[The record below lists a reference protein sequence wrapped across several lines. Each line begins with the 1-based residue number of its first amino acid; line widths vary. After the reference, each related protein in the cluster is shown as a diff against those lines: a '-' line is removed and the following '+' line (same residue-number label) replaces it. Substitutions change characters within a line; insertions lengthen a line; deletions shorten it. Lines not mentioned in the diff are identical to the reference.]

1 MFCIFKSFVQNVNDK
16 RERKKIYMI
25 EISNLSGINDG
36 CVRGYFQKGA
46 KFILV
51 SRSWFIE
58 QKAKLC
64 CSFKRDKIM
73 SSQWCDLGIDI
84 EAQK

>member
-1 MFCIFKSFVQNVNDK
+1 MSMTKE
-16 RERKKIYMI
+16 RERKKFYTI

-51 SRSWFIE
+51 SRSQFIE

-73 SSQWCDLGIDI
+73 NSQ
-84 EAQK
+84 

>member
-1 MFCIFKSFVQNVNDK
+1 
-16 RERKKIYMI
+16 MI

-36 CVRGYFQKGA
+36 CVRGYFQRGA
-46 KFILV
+46 KFISV
-51 SRSWFIE
+51 SRSQFIE
-58 QKAKLC
+58 QKVKLS
-64 CSFKRDKIM
+64 CSSKRNKIM

>member
-1 MFCIFKSFVQNVNDK
+1 MFSIFKAFVQNVNDK
-16 RERKKIYMI
+16 RAREKKFYTI

-36 CVRGYFQKGA
+36 HVWGYFQRGA

-51 SRSWFIE
+51 SRSRFIE
-58 QKAKLC
+58 QKAKLR

-73 SSQWCDLGIDI
+73 NSQ
-84 EAQK
+84 